1 MVHVQEWAKYLEN
14 FTISNES
21 YRIPSNNSQEQLI
34 FLLFFLHQKG
44 TINIIRW
51 GRGLNE
57 GGATISNTACGKLCP
72 KYFI

>member
-21 YRIPSNNSQEQLI
+21 YCIPSNNSQEQLI

-44 TINIIRW
+44 AIIRW

-57 GGATISNTACGKLCP
+57 GGNYF
-72 KYFI
+72 KYCLWEVVP